1 MLYTRM
7 ITAFFLV
14 ACLLPVMVTGS
25 TTSFPTSRYLHPDE
39 RLTYTSRFG
48 KITMLTIKED
58 AYKVTANVKI
68 EGLLKA
74 LTSYNIEIFSQ
85 IDPQEFRSIHYFK
98 REGSKKKK
106 KNTDILIHYDKKE
119 ISQRRYREYK
129 DKPGPRE
136 IKPFDGHTLIDPLA
150 LFYFARTRNFPDKN
164 GRTEPF
170 YLYSGKKIIEIVMQY
185 ERIELDWNGQKI
197 EVIDIKPT
205 DELRGLLIG
214 NYNVQ
219 LFLDAKSKVPLYLKI
234 LKLPIFGTLTMK
246 LKGNPPKYAYT
257 AD

>member
-1 MLYTRM
+1 MLYTSS
-7 ITAFFLV
+7 IAAFFFV
-14 ACLLPVMVTGS
+14 GCLLPAMVTGS
-25 TTSFPTSRYLHPDE
+25 TLSFPTSRYLHPDE

-48 KITMLTIKED
+48 RITMLTVKED

-74 LTSYNIEIFSQ
+74 FTSYNIEIFSQ

-106 KNTDILIHYDKKE
+106 KNTDILIYYDKNE

-136 IKPFDGHTLIDPLA
+136 IKPFDGQTLIDPLA

-170 YLYSGKKIIEIVMQY
+170 YMYSGKKIIEIVMQY
-185 ERIELDWNGQKI
+185 ERIEIDWNGKKI
-197 EVIDIKPT
+197 EAIDIKPT
-205 DELRGLLIG
+205 DELKGLLIG

-234 LKLPIFGTLTMK
+234 LKLPVFGTLTMK
-246 LKGNPPKYAYT
+246 LKGNPPKYTDT